1 MNKIFGID
9 LGTTYSCVCYIDENN
24 KPVVLKNSD
33 GHLTTPSVVYFES
46 PEEIIVGDQAKESA
60 KMEPTRA
67 VDFAKNSIG
76 VPGVTWERNGI
87 QYTPEEVS
95 SYTLKK
101 IVGDAIETLRSE
113 NRLGQDE
120 VIKDVVITCPAYFGI
135 TEREATKRAGEIAGL
150 NVLDIINEP
159 TAAAISY
166 GISAAGTN
174 KVVMVYDL
182 GGGTFDVTIIKVE
195 PGSIRVICTGGDH
208 QLGGKNWDERLIDY
222 FASRW
227 CEINGSEEEITENLE
242 TYSELKFNAERAKQ
256 SLTSKEKAAIP
267 VIHEG
272 ARTRVEV
279 TRETF
284 DELTSDLLDRTIL
297 LTRDTLA
304 EGEKKGVSLSDVNT
318 ILLVGGSTKMPQVMN
333 RVREEFP
340 GIEVMMYDPDE
351 AVAKGAA
358 LYAHNKDQ
366 MNVIIEMVATEK
378 NITPEQAEKL
388 VSEAT
393 QTGNRKL
400 LGSSVEDKL
409 EQQGL
414 SISKAISI
422 VNVTSRSFGIIAQNE
437 HRERKLFNLIC
448 KNDELPAT
456 VKEEFYTAD
465 DNQENVL
472 LEVYE
477 SLSTDKEVDPAMGKL
492 LGTATLELPAG
503 LREGSPLEI
512 GFTLNESGLL
522 EMTATELSA
531 NRRCDA
537 RFDVK
542 GAISAEEVAAARSR
556 NLASSVE

>member
-9 LGTTYSCVCYIDENN
+9 LGTTYSCVAYIDEND
-24 KPVVLKNSD
+24 KPVVLKNAD
-33 GHLTTPSVVYFES
+33 GQLTTPSVVYFES
-46 PEEIIVGDQAKESA
+46 EDEVVVGDQAKESA

-76 VPGVTWERNGI
+76 VPGVTWERCGV
-87 QYTPEEVS
+87 QRTPEEIS

-101 IVGDAIETLRSE
+101 IVGDAVETLRAE
-113 NRLGQDE
+113 NLLGQDE
-120 VIKDVVITCPAYFGI
+120 SIKDVVITCPAYFGI

-195 PGSIRVICTGGDH
+195 PGSIRVVCTGGDH

-227 CEINGSEEEITENLE
+227 CEINSSEEEITENLE

-267 VIHEG
+267 VIHDG
-272 ARTRVEV
+272 VRTRVEI

-284 DELTSDLLDRTIL
+284 DELTGDLLDRTIM
-297 LTRDTLA
+297 LTRDTLSEA
-304 EGEKKGVSLSDVNT
+304 EKKGVSVSDIDT
-318 ILLVGGSTKMPQVMN
+318 ILLVGGSTKMPQVKA

-366 MNVIIEMVATEK
+366 TKIILEMVAAEK
-378 NITPEQAEKL
+378 NVSTEEAERI
-388 VSEAT
+388 VAEAA
-393 QTGNRKL
+393 QTGNKRL
-400 LGSSVEDKL
+400 LGSSVEEKL
-409 EQQGL
+409 AQQGL
-414 SISKAISI
+414 SIAKTINI
-422 VNVTSRSFGIIAQNE
+422 VNVTSRSFGIVALNE
-437 HRERKLFNLIC
+437 REQRRLFNLIC
-448 KNDELPAT
+448 KNDELPASCT
-456 VKEEFYTAD
+456 EEFFTVAA
-465 DNQENVL
+465 NQTNVL

-477 SLSTDKEVDPAMGKL
+477 SLSSDKEVDPEMGKL
-492 LGTATLELPAG
+492 LGTATMDLPSG
-503 LREGSPLEI
+503 LPQGSPLEVS
-512 GFTLNESGLL
+512 FTLNESGLL
-522 EMTATELSA
+522 EMTARELSA

-542 GAISAEEVAAARSR
+542 GAISAEEVAAAKSR
-556 NLASSVE
+556 NLASTVE